1 MPPAYTGWAIGTNTY
16 RSVTYDFL
24 LTIRSNHGPISH
36 RFRDKRCISVEIA
49 NFSHPSVFSALA
61 ERIPFEFGTDAS
73 GGKTRMMVLPD
84 GRKRSCK
91 IDLAV

>member
-1 MPPAYTGWAIGTNTY
+1 
-16 RSVTYDFL
+16 
-24 LTIRSNHGPISH
+24 
-36 RFRDKRCISVEIA
+36 VEIA
-49 NFSHPSVFSALA
+49 NFSYPSVISALA
-61 ERIPFEFGTDAS
+61 ERIPFEFGTGAS

>member
-49 NFSHPSVFSALA
+49 NFPTPVYLAPSLKGFPLNLVPAQ
-61 ERIPFEFGTDAS
+61 
-73 GGKTRMMVLPD
+73 
-84 GRKRSCK
+84 
-91 IDLAV
+91 AVEKLE